1 MGGRFAQYRFF
12 IVRWFGQ
19 MSVVWSKKCFT
30 WNSFC
35 SIFLRLPAVSVFC
48 ALIGGCKIQTK
59 CRFSAQPIWIRGF
72 HFALCIFL
80 AMNVRRK
87 VLRFHF
93 ALFRIWNILYF
104 YMTFSGKM
112 GRWFTEL
119 FYCITKYHTAFV
131 YESFLQ
137 QMGRRYAPSSFGL
150 FVLHN
155 TIKKQ
160 FERQQPA
167 DVQTAFLGLKI
178 FHVKHF

>member
-30 WNSFC
+30 WNIFC
-35 SIFLRLPAVSVFC
+35 SNFLRLLAVSVFC
-48 ALIGGCKIQTK
+48 ALTGGYKIQSK
-59 CRFSAQPIWIRGF
+59 CWFSAQPIWIRGF